1 MTTNSENMFVSME
14 NENTEHPLIFTRYL
28 YSKEDVLHSLF
39 IALLDRK
46 NDEALFWAY
55 ELYYSGFQEETLE
68 ILIKYYYE
76 IYEKRNTKN
85 FKTFIMKQ
93 YNSWIETKND
103 FIIGTIVWNLCNS
116 KYDLQKFIQLYF
128 KVNPNKRNEKEIIKK
143 PNKLRLIMAE
153 NDIEQYKTADHYE
166 GMGWKILPYVCKY
179 QVHREVSS
187 LFEATNIDF
196 VNDYYYNWLYYAC
209 FSPIWKE
216 RLCKYN
222 YRVCTETKKIIMN
235 DDDDD
240 EFYSLYSYTPDEQS
254 NETQQM
260 SLGNNI
266 EQMNIEEFC
275 NKYFI

>member
-1 MTTNSENMFVSME
+1 MTINNENMFVSME
-14 NENTEHPLIFTRYL
+14 NENTEYPLIFTRYL

-39 IALLDRK
+39 IELLDRK

-68 ILIKYYYE
+68 ILKKYYYE

-93 YNSWIETKND
+93 YNSWIETKKD

-116 KYDLQKFIQLYF
+116 NYDLQKFIQLYF
-128 KVNPNKRNEKEIIKK
+128 KVNTNKRNEKEIIEK
-143 PNKLRLIMAE
+143 PNKLRLNMVE
-153 NDIEQYKTADHYE
+153 NDIEQYKTVEHCE
-166 GMGWKILPYVCKY
+166 GMGWKILPYLCKY
-179 QVHREVSS
+179 QVHREVSN
-187 LFEATNIDF
+187 LFEATNINF
-196 VNDYYYNWLYYAC
+196 VDEYYYNWLYYSY

-216 RLCKYN
+216 RLSKYN
-222 YRVCTETKKIIMN
+222 YRVCKETKKIIMN
-235 DDDDD
+235 DDDEDD
-240 EFYSLYSYTPDEQS
+240 FYSLYSYTPDEQS

-266 EQMNIEEFC
+266 RQMNIEEFC